1 MSKRKRILA
10 HCSTRVNRNAVRR
23 VAIDGVEHI
32 VISSRTLPDDIVMN
46 GGLYPAEEID
56 KSFKTLE
63 RTLAPV
69 EHPQD
74 SDGNF
79 IPAADPTALH
89 NYYAGAFNQNVK
101 RENGRVNL
109 DKVINVQEAR
119 KTDRGRRL
127 LDRVSE
133 LETNSDPRPIHT
145 STGVFVSV
153 EVLDAPKV
161 NAVGQEYTWIAREMV
176 FDHDAILL
184 DSVGAAQ
191 PSQGV
196 GMGVN
201 SKGDKFDVHEN
212 VINIDFGGAEPMS
225 HSEIRDA
232 LQSAISKPPLKG
244 DWVLDI
250 FDNTVVFESD
260 EQLFSATY
268 ILDGRVAKIVGVP
281 VPVSRDVTYVPITNR
296 AGDAMKE
303 AIVNA
308 LKAAGI
314 KTDGLS
320 DDELLAKYNALQTPA
335 ASGNGTGADDDKAGI
350 ADVVANAIKPLVDKV
365 GGLEAKINQRDTEEL
380 DRLAD
385 IVGNSEKYSG
395 INVEAA
401 KKLGVETLKELAANC
416 APAYGIPALSVV
428 NGGKSSFEPLEMP
441 K

>member
-10 HCSTRVNRNAVRR
+10 HCSTRVNRDAVRR

-56 KSFKTLE
+56 KSFSTLE

-127 LDRVSE
+127 LDRASE

-153 EVLDAPKV
+153 EVVDAPKV
-161 NAVGQEYTWIAREMV
+161 NAAGQEYTWIAREMV

-212 VINIDFGGAEPMS
+212 VINIDLGGAEPMS

-232 LQSAISKPPLKG
+232 LESAISKPPLKG
-244 DWVLDI
+244 GWVLDI
-250 FDNTVVFESD
+250 FDDTVVFESG

-268 ILDGRVAKIVGVP
+268 ILDGRAAKIVGVP

-335 ASGNGTGADDDKAGI
+335 APGNGTGADDDKAGI

-380 DRLAD
+380 GRLAD
-385 IVGNSEKYSG
+385 IVGNSEKYPG
-395 INVEAA
+395 VDVEAA

-416 APAYGIPALSVV
+416 APAHGIPTLSVITG
-428 NGGKSSFEPLEMP
+428 NSSFEPLEMP